1 MFRIKGFLAK
11 ASGKPI
17 SKITPQS
24 PKGEERSLWT
34 KNNLKI
40 TIYNL
45 KFKEVSDTNQ
55 YNP

>member
-1 MFRIKGFLAK
+1 M
-11 ASGKPI
+11 
-17 SKITPQS
+17 ITPQS

-45 KFKEVSDTNQ
+45 KLKEVNDTNQ